1 LVGNTFFNAGDKFVD
16 VAAVHLQFAGIFGGL
31 HFVLLKKTVG
41 DGMGEY

>member
-1 LVGNTFFNAGDKFVD
+1 MMMADLSKPMSFDEFAVEFVGVC
-16 VAAVHLQFAGIFGGL
+16 